1 MMYIVYFDPWLER
14 SFLHLILTEGRRKK
28 IEETLGYIDQRLG
41 ELEQEKEEV
50 FDAACHDDA

>member
-1 MMYIVYFDPWLER
+1 MMNSLFRYMAVA
-14 SFLHLILTEGRRKK
+14 LISHSIRVEGRRKK

-50 FDAACHDDA
+50 FVAACHCAA